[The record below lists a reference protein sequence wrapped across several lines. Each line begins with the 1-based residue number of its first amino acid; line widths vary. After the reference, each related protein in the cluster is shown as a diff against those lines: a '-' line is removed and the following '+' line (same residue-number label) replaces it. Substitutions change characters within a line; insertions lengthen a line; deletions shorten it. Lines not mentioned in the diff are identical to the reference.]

1 MTKSKK
7 KSYKEIHGTT
17 RVGDFLRSINFSKL
31 ADVVG
36 NVTTGNIK
44 GVIEVLKDSSSEITE
59 EQRNFALS
67 LLEQDI
73 EENKEVSKRWTA
85 DMASDSWLSKNI
97 RPLSLAFLTFT
108 TIGLIYIDFFN
119 NELSVPTEW
128 IDLLKSLLLGVYIA
142 YFGSRGV
149 EKFNSI
155 KKGSF

>member
-1 MTKSKK
+1 MINPDK

-17 RVGDFLRSINFSKL
+17 RVGDFLRSINFSKV
-31 ADVVG
+31 ADVVS
-36 NVTTGNIK
+36 NVATGNIK
-44 GVIEVLKDSSSEITE
+44 GVIDVLKDSNNEMTE
-59 EQRNFALS
+59 EQRKFALA

-73 EENKEVSKRWTA
+73 EENKEISKRWAA

-108 TIGLIYIDFFN
+108 TIALIYIDFFN
-119 NELSVPTEW
+119 NNLSVPTEW

-149 EKFNSI
+149 EKFKSMQ
-155 KKGSF
+155 K